1 LNNITKIIIPLFI
14 ISLLANVYFISGK
27 GIVINRDE
35 RVINNNNNS
44 QWQGQLLLN
53 QWTAQGNKIEWKF
66 LVVRS
71 LTDLDRVTK
80 LTIELNKLH
89 PISSLY
95 SKALKNTNGELV
107 LLYPDIF
114 TENKKAN

>member
-1 LNNITKIIIPLFI
+1 MNNITKIIIPLFI
-14 ISLLANVYFISGK
+14 ISLLANAYFISGK

-53 QWTAQGNKIEWKF
+53 QWAAQGNKIEWKSF
-66 LVVRS
+66 TVHHI
-71 LTDLDRVTK
+71 TDYDRTNK
-80 LTIELNKLH
+80 LKTELNILH

-95 SKALKNTNGELV
+95 SKVFRNSNGEIV
-107 LLYPDIF
+107 VVYPDIF
-114 TENKKAN
+114 TETKKSN

>member
-1 LNNITKIIIPLFI
+1 MNNITKIIIPLFI

-53 QWTAQGNKIEWKF
+53 QWTAQGNKIEWRVIKSNWGDY
-66 LVVRS
+66 RQE
-71 LTDLDRVTK
+71 LD
-80 LTIELNKLH
+80 KLH
-89 PISSLY
+89 PISSMY
-95 SKALKNTNGELV
+95 SKIYSDNSRSKELV
-107 LLYPDIF
+107 IIYPDIF
-114 TENKKAN
+114 TETN